1 MCESIVFTVIV
12 ILDVEDMFLGMEDN
26 DEDNDFDI
34 ISVFSFIV

>member
-1 MCESIVFTVIV
+1 MCESIVFIVIV

>member
-1 MCESIVFTVIV
+1 MCESIVFTVIA